1 MKKPFYVA
9 LAAALALLSGCIV
22 YQMDKT
28 PPCDG
33 LSDAAKAKCKFKPK
47 CLLNCEF
54 ATEVHKDMFGRE
66 MPVYDMKM
74 KTDMSVLQKDL
85 LFEFLNESGL
95 FESCRVDASNQDAGM
110 VIDLKCSYAKATLG
124 EQVLSLFTLGIYP
137 ARWYAYDFSFAFEVS
152 DAQGRSRQYRMKET
166 LVERQ
171 GPTLIFVLPFAGDA
185 SHDGAL
191 TAMYRKIVNHL
202 LVKMQQDGF
211 FSAEGRDKAAAA
223 KADAA
228 EVLKKNAAARR
239 KELEDLKKAGII
251 NEVEF
256 AAEVKKLEG
265 AGK

>member
-1 MKKPFYVA
+1 MKGLVSVEG
-9 LAAALALLSGCIV
+9 LAALALLLSGCII

-33 LSDAAKAKCKFKPK
+33 LSDAARVECKFKPK
-47 CLLNCEF
+47 CLLKCEF

-74 KTDMSVLQKDL
+74 KADMSVLQKDL

-95 FESCRVDASNQDAGM
+95 FESCRVDASNQDAGI
-110 VIDLKCSYAKATLG
+110 VIDLKCSYAKAALG

-191 TAMYRKIVNHL
+191 TAMYRKIVNQL
-202 LVKMQQDGF
+202 LVKMQQDAF
-211 FSAEGRDKAAAA
+211 FSAEGRDKAAAV
-223 KADAA
+223 KADVVEAA
-228 EVLKKNAAARR
+228 KKTVAARR
-239 KELEDLKKAGII
+239 KELEDLKTAGVITADEYRKEI
-251 NEVEF
+251 EGV
-256 AAEVKKLEG
+256 VK
-265 AGK
+265 